1 MLAVPDAC
9 KHLATAELLS
19 SVAVAVLRPGT
30 RRYDHVRIMAPRSPV
45 AATWRMSF
53 DASPHTKTIPASPFP
68 VLTCFIVVYRLPSLS
83 SRQLTHHKKQAGR
96 DPSNLADDEETGAA
110 MNEHPD
116 TWGFSWM
123 PAIEEFVEQEAA
135 RATDDERD
143 YDSDDETEN
152 GHNERYGSSEDE
164 GRGRD
169 GGGHR
174 ELSDGVRQV
183 EGAGMDSA
191 RSGRKRTRFRM
202 SGGPSSS
209 CRRQQPP
216 PPPSYNETLLAD
228 KSFHNPNASE
238 TMADAFGIVH
248 PASFIL
254 DVRTDDRTWG
264 GAAVA
269 AAAAQAAAI
278 GGKASG
284 AAGGAGDREGLKK
297 AEEEAEEEAGSGG
310 DRNWFYDTVRDR
322 QNRLWADTRVRKG
335 VELARKG
342 QHQVREFVE
351 VKCGT
356 HTG

>member
-1 MLAVPDAC
+1 
-9 KHLATAELLS
+9 
-19 SVAVAVLRPGT
+19 
-30 RRYDHVRIMAPRSPV
+30 
-45 AATWRMSF
+45 
-53 DASPHTKTIPASPFP
+53 
-68 VLTCFIVVYRLPSLS
+68 
-83 SRQLTHHKKQAGR
+83 
-96 DPSNLADDEETGAA
+96 

-135 RATDDERD
+135 RATDDEH

-152 GHNERYGSSEDE
+152 GHNDRYGSSEDE
-164 GRGRD
+164 GRRRD

-174 ELSDGVRQV
+174 QLSDGVRHV

-191 RSGRKRTRFRM
+191 RPGRKRTRFRM
-202 SGGPSSS
+202 SGGSSS
-209 CRRQQPP
+209 SSRRQQPP

-238 TMADAFGIVH
+238 TMADAFGIVR

-278 GGKASG
+278 EGKASG
-284 AAGGAGDREGLKK
+284 AAGGAGDREGLER
-297 AEEEAEEEAGSGG
+297 AEEETGSGG

-342 QHQVREFVE
+342 QHQVREIVE

-356 HTG
+356 RNGCAVLSATVV

>member
-1 MLAVPDAC
+1 
-9 KHLATAELLS
+9 
-19 SVAVAVLRPGT
+19 
-30 RRYDHVRIMAPRSPV
+30 
-45 AATWRMSF
+45 
-53 DASPHTKTIPASPFP
+53 
-68 VLTCFIVVYRLPSLS
+68 
-83 SRQLTHHKKQAGR
+83 
-96 DPSNLADDEETGAA
+96 

-135 RATDDERD
+135 RATDDEQD
-143 YDSDDETEN
+143 CDSEDDTEN
-152 GHNERYGSSEDE
+152 GHDECYGSSDDE
-164 GRGRD
+164 RRRRD

-174 ELSDGVRQV
+174 QLSDGVRHV
-183 EGAGMDSA
+183 EGVGLDPA

-202 SGGPSSS
+202 SGVSSS
-209 CRRQQPP
+209 SSGRQRPP

-238 TMADAFGIVH
+238 TMADAFGIVR

-278 GGKASG
+278 EGKMPG
-284 AAGGAGDREGLKK
+284 AARGASDRAGL
-297 AEEEAEEEAGSGG
+297 ESAEEEAGSGG

-342 QHQVREFVE
+342 QHQVREIME
-351 VKCGT
+351 VKCGMRDGCGFICYSST
-356 HTG
+356 SSTWSSCLG